1 LQTSIN
7 PGSATQSEGNNEAGK
22 TNMKPGE
29 KAQVSLK
36 LTSNIYT
43 ISYCAFMVANKQKF
57 KLKLND

>member
-1 LQTSIN
+1 LN
-7 PGSATQSEGNNEAGK
+7 
-22 TNMKPGE
+22 PGE

-43 ISYCAFMVANKQKF
+43 ISYCAFMVSNKEKF